1 VKEDRGYY
9 QLKKE
14 IGEVKDLVLE
24 LMRRMSNLELK
35 GRVQYGELSP
45 NGEPNHISQQSIE
58 FKLQSKRT
66 INGKDQ
72 EDVEMEEKNRWDR
85 LKESKLERPKIKP
98 NRKIANQIVNQKK
111 ESFLEKKEVMNH
123 DSVMN
128 VIKNDKRFDGIVK
141 KTIDEMEWLN
151 LLKEIRDGMDAFQ
164 MGDFKLDST
173 REQVS
178 SIVLNR
184 VKKWLEDK
192 EL

>member
-1 VKEDRGYY
+1 MKEDIGYY

-35 GRVQYGELSP
+35 GRVEYGELSP

-72 EDVEMEEKNRWDR
+72 EEVNLEEKNRWDR